1 MSRADVTHAGRVLA
15 LARLDFAE
23 VLRSRWLLFC
33 AGLYAILAAVFV
45 LVGMRESGVLGFTG
59 MGRVLLSLCHALVLL
74 LPLLALTGSGQV
86 VNRAREDGTLELLFS
101 HPVERRDYFAAVTWV
116 RFLALFAPLFLLLI
130 GLAAAG
136 RWVFGQPVAWSFLG
150 RSLLVS
156 ASLIWSFLGIGIAI
170 STLVRGQAK
179 ALMVLLLVWVLGV
192 ALLDFAL
199 IGLMLQWRL
208 NAAGVFL
215 LSAVNP
221 VESARMALLSAADP
235 DLGVLGPVGFFLAH
249 RIGAPA
255 LLALGVAWP
264 AVVGSSAW
272 LAARRS
278 FLRGDLV

>member
-1 MSRADVTHAGRVLA
+1 MARAEVPTVVRVLA
-15 LARLDFAE
+15 LARLDLAD
-23 VLRSRWLLFC
+23 VMRSRWLLFC
-33 AGLYAILAAVFV
+33 AGLYAVLAAMFV

-101 HPVERRDYFAAVTWV
+101 HPAERRDFFAAITAV
-116 RFLALFAPLFLLLI
+116 RFLALFAPLFVLLV

-136 RWVFGQPVAWSFLG
+136 RLAFAQPVEWSFLG

-156 ASLIWSFLGIGIAI
+156 AGLIWSFLGIGLAV
-170 STLVRGQAK
+170 STLVRSQAR

-199 IGLMLQWRL
+199 VGVMLQWRL
-208 NAAGVFL
+208 NPAGVFL

-221 VESARMALLSAADP
+221 VESARMALMSAADP
-235 DLGVLGPVGFFLAH
+235 ELGVLGPVGFFLAN
-249 RIGAPA
+249 RIGTPA
-255 LLALGVAWP
+255 LLALGVLWP
-264 AVVGSSAW
+264 ATVGSVAW
-272 LAARRS
+272 LAARHS

>member
-1 MSRADVTHAGRVLA
+1 MPVTELPAAGRVLA
-15 LARLDFAE
+15 LARLDLAE

-33 AGLYAILAAVFV
+33 GGLYAVLAAMFV

-74 LPLLALTGSGQV
+74 LPLLALTASGQV

-101 HPVERRDYFAAVTWV
+101 HPVERRDFFAAVTGV
-116 RFLALFAPLFLLLI
+116 RFLALFAPLLVLLV

-136 RWVFGQPVAWSFLG
+136 RLVFGQVVEWSFLG

-156 ASLIWSFLGIGIAI
+156 AALIWSFLGIGLAI
-170 STLVRGQAK
+170 STLVRSQAK
-179 ALMVLLLVWVLGV
+179 ALMILLLAWVLGV

-199 IGLMLQWRL
+199 IGVMLQWRL
-208 NAAGVFL
+208 NPTGVFL

-235 DLGVLGPVGFFLAH
+235 ELGVLGPVGFFLAN

-255 LLALGVAWP
+255 LLALGVLWP
-264 AVVGSSAW
+264 ATVGSAAW

-278 FLRGDLV
+278 FLHGDLV

>member
-1 MSRADVTHAGRVLA
+1 MTRAEMAPARRIAA
-15 LARLDFAE
+15 LARLDLAE

-33 AGLYAILAAVFV
+33 AGLYAVLAAMFV
-45 LVGMRESGVLGFTG
+45 LVGMRESGVMGFTG

-86 VNRAREDGTLELLFS
+86 VNRAREDGSLELLFS
-101 HPVERRDYFAAVTWV
+101 HPVERGDFFAAVTLV
-116 RFLALFAPLFLLLI
+116 RFLALFAPLLLLLV

-136 RWVFGQPVAWSFLG
+136 RIVFGEPVEWSFLA

-156 ASLIWSFLGIGIAI
+156 AALLWSFLGVGLAV
-170 STLVRGQAK
+170 STFVRSQAK
-179 ALMVLLLVWVLGV
+179 ALMVLLLAWVTGV

-199 IGLMLQWRL
+199 IGVLLQWRL
-208 NAAGVFL
+208 NPAGVFL

-235 DLGVLGPVGFFLAH
+235 DLGVLGPVGFYLAN

-255 LLALGVAWP
+255 LLALGVLWP
-264 AVVGSSAW
+264 ATVGSVAW
-272 LAARRS
+272 WIARRS